1 LDLTSV
7 QKTKLKE
14 LNNKVGHHI
23 ISGEISKE
31 LSFDRQNQNQD
42 NNKSNKGKMQID

>member
-1 LDLTSV
+1 MASSILYFVQHYKLDLTEVEKS
-7 QKTKLKE
+7 KLKE

-31 LSFDRQNQNQD
+31 LSF
-42 NNKSNKGKMQID
+42 S